1 MRVLIAHFDMV
12 SRATLEK
19 FFSSR
24 GHEVIVAEDGAR
36 ALHSLEQL
44 DAPRLAL
51 LDWKMPQM
59 DGVQVCRAVRELGR
73 ESCVYIVLLATE
85 AQKKDIERGL
95 EAGADDVLIR
105 PFDMTDLKARLAAGF
120 RILQLE
126 EELLTARQDLQ
137 FQALHDPLTGLPN
150 RRVIMDSLRAELAR
164 AKRQKISVS
173 IILVDLDNLRQINDT
188 RGNQAGDAAL
198 REVGRRIQAS
208 IRAYDLVGRY
218 GGEEFLVVLPA
229 CDVSGALR
237 QAERLRAFIAQQPV
251 DTPQGT
257 IPVTVS
263 LGVTAAA
270 ALSSAD
276 PNPLLTAA
284 DQALCRAKEKG
295 RNCVELATT
304 AEGQA

>member
-1 MRVLIAHFDMV
+1 MRILIADFDLA
-12 SRATLEK
+12 SHAALEK

-24 GHEVIVAEDGAR
+24 GHEVIGAEDGAR
-36 ALHSLEQL
+36 ALHILEQL
-44 DAPRLAL
+44 DAPGLAL
-51 LDWKMPQM
+51 LDWKMPKM
-59 DGVQVCRAVRELGR
+59 DGLQVCRAVRELGR
-73 ESCVYIVLLATE
+73 ESCVYIVLLATQ
-85 AQKKDIERGL
+85 ALKKDLDRGL
-95 EAGADDVLIR
+95 EAGADDILVR
-105 PFDMTDLKARLAAGF
+105 PFDMTDLKARLGAGF

-126 EELLTARQDLQ
+126 EELLAARRDLQ
-137 FQALHDPLTGLPN
+137 FQALHDPLTGLRN
-150 RRVIMDSLRAELAR
+150 RTVIVDSLRAELAR
-164 AKRQKISVS
+164 AKRQRSPVS
-173 IILVDLDNLRQINDT
+173 IILVDLDNLRHLNDT

-198 REVGRRIQAS
+198 REVAQRMHAS

-237 QAERLRAFIAQQPV
+237 QAERLRAVIAQQPV
-251 DTPQGT
+251 DTPQGS

-263 LGVTAAA
+263 LGVAAA
-270 ALSSAD
+270 ATLSSAD

-295 RNCVELATT
+295 RNCVELAAT